1 MADPMIAATKAAQA
15 YQSAIKTG
23 VVSSD
28 IGGGSQQRIGATGGD
43 FSDLVKSAL
52 TQAKEIGLRGE
63 QQSLK
68 GITDRT
74 DLNKVVTAVA
84 EAELTLQTVVSIR
97 DKVIDAYKEI
107 LRMPM

>member
-1 MADPMIAATKAAQA
+1 MADPTIAATQAAKA
-15 YQSAIKTG
+15 YQSAVKTG
-23 VVSSD
+23 VVSN
-28 IGGGSQQRIGATGGD
+28 TLGGD
-43 FSDLVKSAL
+43 DHRVASANDGFADLVKGAL
-52 TQAKEIGLRGE
+52 MQAKEIGKHGE
-63 QQSLK
+63 QQSIK

>member
-1 MADPMIAATKAAQA
+1 MADPTIAAVKAAQA
-15 YQSAIKTG
+15 YQSAVKTG
-23 VVSSD
+23 VVSNTL
-28 IGGGSQQRIGATGGD
+28 GGDDQGVSRTGGE

-52 TQAKEIGLRGE
+52 MQAKQIGQRGE
-63 QQSLK
+63 EQSIK

>member
-1 MADPMIAATKAAQA
+1 MADPTIAATKAAQA
-15 YQSAIKTG
+15 YQSAVKTG
-23 VVSSD
+23 VVSNNVS
-28 IGGGSQQRIGATGGD
+28 GSEAQRAAGSTGE

-52 TQAKEIGLRGE
+52 LQAKEIGQRGE

-68 GITDRT
+68 GVTDRT